1 MPNQNFPNANQP
13 DPREE
18 LSSRILGQF
27 FEDFAIDPN
36 NYIGRDDD
44 YYWMEL
50 FWHLAVGY
58 HFQLLEPSY
67 IRQVIDNFNQLD
79 IKAKQVQ
86 INQLDVFL
94 TQKLNQLKLFYDVY
108 GDKLEEDMLTMMYE
122 SLPDSKSKL
131 EFLFMLATGLTP
143 DEDPLRFQQFIIN
156 NLYEFDP
163 EFYTQE
169 RLRQVFFD
177 NRNRLHLGTLEDRQ
191 QRVVTAVDLQNYLN
205 SRRGRSVSDVQLTRV
220 NPNNNQTRPNVGN

>member
-1 MPNQNFPNANQP
+1 MLRSLVGSEMCIR
-13 DPREE
+13 DR
-18 LSSRILGQF
+18 SSRILGQF

-94 TQKLNQLKLFYDVY
+94 AQKLNELKLFYDVY

-143 DEDPLRFQQFIIN
+143 DEDPLRFQQFIID

-220 NPNNNQTRPNVGN
+220 NPNNNQTGPNVGN

>member
-1 MPNQNFPNANQP
+1 
-13 DPREE
+13 
-18 LSSRILGQF
+18 
-27 FEDFAIDPN
+27 
-36 NYIGRDDD
+36 
-44 YYWMEL
+44 
-50 FWHLAVGY
+50 
-58 HFQLLEPSY
+58 
-67 IRQVIDNFNQLD
+67 
-79 IKAKQVQ
+79 
-86 INQLDVFL
+86 
-94 TQKLNQLKLFYDVY
+94 
-108 GDKLEEDMLTMMYE
+108 MMYE

-169 RLRQVFFD
+169 RLRQAFFD

-205 SRRGRSVSDVQLTRV
+205 SRRGRSVSDVQLTG
-220 NPNNNQTRPNVGN
+220 NNFNNNQTRPNVGN

>member
-1 MPNQNFPNANQP
+1 MSNQNFPNFNQP
-13 DPREE
+13 DSREE
-18 LSSRILGQF
+18 LSSRILSQF
-27 FEDFAIDPN
+27 FKDFAIDPN

-58 HFQLLEPSY
+58 HFDLFEPSY
-67 IRQVIDNFNQLD
+67 IRQVISNFDQLD
-79 IKAKQVQ
+79 RKGKQMQ

-94 TQKLNQLKLFYDVY
+94 AQKLNELKLFYDVY
-108 GDKLEEDMLTMMYE
+108 GDKLEEDLVIMMYE

-143 DEDPLRFQQFIIN
+143 DEDPLKFQQFIID

-163 EFYTQE
+163 EFRTRE
-169 RLRQVFFD
+169 RLRQAFFD
-177 NRNRLHLGTLEDRQ
+177 NRNRIHLGTLEDRQ
-191 QRVVTAVDLQNYLN
+191 QRVVTAADLQNYLN
-205 SRRGRSVSDVQLTRV
+205 SRRGRPVSDIQLSRA
-220 NPNNNQTRPNVGN
+220 NLSNNQTRPGAVN

>member
-1 MPNQNFPNANQP
+1 MLNQNFPNANRP

-27 FEDFAIDPN
+27 FKDFAIDPN

-94 TQKLNQLKLFYDVY
+94 AQKLNELKLFYDVY

-143 DEDPLRFQQFIIN
+143 DEDPLKFQQFIID

-163 EFYTQE
+163 EFSTQE
-169 RLRQVFFD
+169 RLRQAFFD

-220 NPNNNQTRPNVGN
+220 NPNNNQTGPNVGN

>member
-1 MPNQNFPNANQP
+1 MPNQNFPNASQP

-18 LSSRILGQF
+18 LSSRILGKF
-27 FEDFAIDPN
+27 FKDFAIDPN
-36 NYIGRDDD
+36 SYIGRDDD

-94 TQKLNQLKLFYDVY
+94 TQKLNELKLFYDVY

-163 EFYTQE
+163 EFHTQE

-191 QRVVTAVDLQNYLN
+191 QRVVTAADLQNYLN
-205 SRRGRSVSDVQLTRV
+205 SRRGRPVSDVQLTRV
-220 NPNNNQTRPNVGN
+220 NPNNNQTGPNVGN

>member
-1 MPNQNFPNANQP
+1 MPNQNFPKANQP

-27 FEDFAIDPN
+27 FKDFAIDPN

-94 TQKLNQLKLFYDVY
+94 TQKLNELKLFYDVY

-143 DEDPLRFQQFIIN
+143 DEDPLKFQQFIIN

-163 EFYTQE
+163 EFHTQE
-169 RLRQVFFD
+169 RLRQAFFD

-205 SRRGRSVSDVQLTRV
+205 SRRGRPVSDVQLTRV
-220 NPNNNQTRPNVGN
+220 NPNNNQTGPNVGN

>member
-1 MPNQNFPNANQP
+1 
-13 DPREE
+13 
-18 LSSRILGQF
+18 
-27 FEDFAIDPN
+27 
-36 NYIGRDDD
+36 
-44 YYWMEL
+44 
-50 FWHLAVGY
+50 
-58 HFQLLEPSY
+58 LEPSY

-94 TQKLNQLKLFYDVY
+94 AQKLNELKLFYDVY

-205 SRRGRSVSDVQLTRV
+205 SRRGRPVSDVQLTRV